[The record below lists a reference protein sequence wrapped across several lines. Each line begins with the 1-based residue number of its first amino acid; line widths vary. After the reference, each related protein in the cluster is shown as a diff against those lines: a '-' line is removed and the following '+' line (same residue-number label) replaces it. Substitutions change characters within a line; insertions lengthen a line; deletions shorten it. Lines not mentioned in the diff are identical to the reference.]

1 MTVQRT
7 ILIIGLA
14 NLSLLGFLTPVM
26 DGELL
31 AAQDPL
37 FFSWPGV
44 LIIALW
50 GLAYIAAAPHW
61 QALPGLMLV
70 FALEKL
76 LFDLRWVVWITENRQ
91 SLPALFDENVAVAL
105 FYSGYGI
112 WDGACA
118 LFFMFLFLRARQA
131 RASAA

>member
-1 MTVQRT
+1 MTEKNVI
-7 ILIIGLA
+7 ILIGVV
-14 NLSLLGFLTPVM
+14 NLTLLGFLTPFM
-26 DGELL
+26 NGELL

-37 FFSWPGV
+37 FFSWSGV

-50 GLAYIAAAPHW
+50 GLAYIAVAPVW
-61 QALPGLMLV
+61 DKVPWLLLV

-76 LFDLRWVVWITENRQ
+76 LFDLRWVHWIIHNKA
-91 SLPALFDENVAVAL
+91 SLPALYEQDFMVAL

-118 LFFMFLFLRARQA
+118 LVFLWYFQRARQK
-131 RASAA
+131 S

>member
-1 MTVQRT
+1 MTERNVI
-7 ILIIGLA
+7 ILIGLV
-14 NLSLLGFLTPVM
+14 NLTLLGFLTPLL
-26 DGELL
+26 DGDLL

-44 LIIALW
+44 VIIALW
-50 GLAYIAAAPHW
+50 GLAYIAVAPVW
-61 QALPGLMLV
+61 DKVPWLLLV

-76 LFDLRWVVWITENRQ
+76 LFDLRWVHWIIHNKEA
-91 SLPALFDENVAVAL
+91 LPALYEQDLMVAL

-118 LFFMFLFLRARQA
+118 LVFLWYFMRARQK
-131 RASAA
+131 AAV

>member
-1 MTVQRT
+1 V
-7 ILIIGLA
+7 
-14 NLSLLGFLTPVM
+14 NLTLLGFLTPFM
-26 DGELL
+26 NGDLL

-37 FFSWPGV
+37 FFSWSGV

-50 GLAYIAAAPHW
+50 GLAYIAVAPVW
-61 QALPGLMLV
+61 DKVPWLLLV

-76 LFDLRWVVWITENRQ
+76 LFDLRWVHWIIHNKQ
-91 SLPALFDENVAVAL
+91 SLPALFEQDFMVAL

-118 LFFMFLFLRARQA
+118 LVFLWYFMRARQKA
-131 RASAA
+131 G